1 MTSEFRL
8 VFVQC
13 DEARA
18 LTLNIIKQSRKTH
31 QTGGSYLNI
40 ERKIEIALDA
50 DREISIV

>member
-1 MTSEFRL
+1 MTSEIRL

-18 LTLNIIKQSRKTH
+18 LTLNTIKQSRKTH

-40 ERKIEIALDA
+40 ERKIEIAIDA